1 MKACPRSHCP
11 VAYAL
16 DMFGDSWSLLVMRDL
31 VFNGKQ
37 RYQEL
42 LESEEGIATNILADR
57 LDRLEQQGIITR
69 RRDPGNKRQYLYA
82 PTSKGLDLIPL
93 MLEMIQW
100 SAKHDPAT
108 VAPKEFLRR
117 LKADRAGLIAE
128 TRARLRTRMG

>member
-11 VAYAL
+11 ISYLL
-16 DMFGDSWSLLVMRDL
+16 DLFGDSWSLLVMRDL
-31 VFNGKQ
+31 IFNGKQ

-57 LDRLEQQGIITR
+57 LSRLEQQGIVTK

-82 PTSKGLDLIPL
+82 PTSRGLDLIPL

-108 VAPKEFLRR
+108 ASPKPFLRR
-117 LKADRAGLIAE
+117 LKADREGLIAE
-128 TRARLRTRMG
+128 LRSRFQHD

>member
-31 VFNGKQ
+31 IFNGKQ
-37 RYQEL
+37 RYREL
-42 LESEEGIATNILADR
+42 LDSEEGIATNVLADR
-57 LDRLEQQGIITR
+57 LSRLEQLGIISKG
-69 RRDPGNKRQYLYA
+69 RDPGDRRQVLYA
-82 PTSKGLDLIPL
+82 PTPKGLDLIPL

-108 VAPKEFLRR
+108 AAPQAFLRR
-117 LKADRAGLIAE
+117 LKKDRAGLIAE
-128 TRARLRTRMG
+128 TRARFGG

>member
-31 VFNGKQ
+31 LFSGKQ
-37 RYQEL
+37 RYQEM

-57 LDRLEQQGIITR
+57 LSRLEQQGLITR

-82 PTSKGLDLIPL
+82 PTPKGLDLIPL

-100 SAKHDPAT
+100 SAKHD
-108 VAPKEFLRR
+108 
-117 LKADRAGLIAE
+117 
-128 TRARLRTRMG
+128 